1 MVIEDNYLTK
11 NESIHGATD
20 GNYTLFV
27 LGNNNTY
34 NAILIDNKLV
44 DSMFTRLFLLGGNG
58 QDQFQLIHMDSGIS
72 LWKVNNNASSTS
84 STNLTNSTG

>member
-11 NESIHGATD
+11 NTTIQGGTG

-34 NAILIDNKLV
+34 NAILIDNKLT
-44 DSMFTRLFLLGGNG
+44 DSMFTKLFLLGGNG
-58 QDQFQLIHMDSGIS
+58 QDQFQLIHMDSGVS
-72 LWKVNNNASSTS
+72 LWKVNNNATSSTS
-84 STNLTNSTG
+84 TNTTNSTG